1 MTFNFEYK
9 KIYKDIHLIENQL
22 LIRNENRHK
31 SGIYLI
37 YNNINNKYYIG
48 SACSNRINVRFRNH
62 CIHGTGSMLVNRS
75 IKKYGLNNFYFFILE
90 YFPGFVKKENLN
102 KNHLALL
109 DKETFYIEKLKPQYN
124 ILTYATSSLGFKHSE
139 LTKKKMKLNYSQ
151 DSKIF
156 CKKLNLGKKWINERK
171 LLFSKIAKLRNE
183 NLELRKQLSKKS
195 GYSLILYNVD
205 LSIHSEYTSI
215 KQMALAFSCCRKTIS
230 KVIKNQIMFKNIGLI
245 KKKFD

>member
-37 YNNINNKYYIG
+37 YNKINNKYYIG
-48 SACSNRINVRFRNH
+48 SASSNRINVRFRNH

-156 CKKLNLGKKWINERK
+156 CKKLNLGKK
-171 LLFSKIAKLRNE
+171 
-183 NLELRKQLSKKS
+183 
-195 GYSLILYNVD
+195 
-205 LSIHSEYTSI
+205 
-215 KQMALAFSCCRKTIS
+215 
-230 KVIKNQIMFKNIGLI
+230 
-245 KKKFD
+245 

>member
-139 LTKKKMKLNYSQ
+139 LTKKKIWLKYIYS
-151 DSKIF
+151 
-156 CKKLNLGKKWINERK
+156 
-171 LLFSKIAKLRNE
+171 
-183 NLELRKQLSKKS
+183 
-195 GYSLILYNVD
+195 
-205 LSIHSEYTSI
+205 
-215 KQMALAFSCCRKTIS
+215 
-230 KVIKNQIMFKNIGLI
+230 
-245 KKKFD
+245 